1 MAAML
6 AIVIAL
12 AMLQGAAPA
21 QAQTATVLVKNT
33 GQMDDGADISLA
45 SSFPKQAQAFRTGSN
60 SEGYNLTSI
69 AIRFDTISDTSTAKS
84 ELTATLNEV
93 SSGNPGSA
101 LCTLVTPDLT
111 STAANTFA
119 APSDGTCPVLQPS
132 TSYYVVLDRT
142 AHSEG
147 TIVLQLTTSDNEDD
161 GGADGWTIDN
171 TTKEYSSSW
180 STTSNSRALMIEVKG
195 SAAVPDP
202 TLLVKN
208 TDQATYSPLDVTLRA
223 QGFTTGTAPGGY
235 NLTSI
240 GVLFDQIGDVSEA
253 PNVITATINEVNG
266 TGPGTVFCTLGHPSA
281 YVADSVNTYDASS
294 CSTLSRNTPYFVVL
308 NRTDMTA
315 GGTISIRRTASFNE
329 DGTPATGWSIAD
341 RRQYLP
347 LNGSWTTAAEAH
359 LIEIRGAAVPDPP
372 KRVTGF
378 DLHSSNSD
386 PRGMWGNE
394 DTFWVANDG
403 SGAADKLYAYNRSDG
418 SRDTTNDFENLNGA
432 GNNEPEGICSDGTTM
447 FVADSGDD
455 KLYAYKM
462 SDTTADST
470 KDITLDSDNGEPRG
484 MWCDETTV
492 YVANDGATTANKVF
506 AYTIS
511 SGAHDSSKDF
521 EELYLSTNTA
531 AQNAETPRGIWSNGA
546 TMFVADDDDDNVFAY
561 KHSDESQDSGKNLAL
576 ISDNDNPRGMW
587 FDGRILWVVDGTDDT
602 IYPYDLPA
610 GQPDNAPADGDPR
623 IGSAFTKD
631 VFTAT
636 VSPVT
641 VLGVDNVTG
650 YAVSGVLTAGATGS
664 ISESEFTVDGV
675 TYTVRAVL
683 DSNYLLNFG
692 SLYLELDREL
702 PRGFTI
708 TADGV
713 SYSSGDATDM
723 GVGTAHSYLWS
734 ASLSWTA
741 TDSIPVVLSVETP
754 KDGVEVSADVSGITD
769 STDGVAS
776 ASYQYQWIRVDGTD
790 ETDIGAVGAT
800 YTPTADDVDK
810 HLKVR
815 VVFDDDAGNE
825 EYPLTSPRFGPVVE
839 GVPPTLLGAAA
850 TAATT
855 INVTFSEPLD
865 PNSVPAAS
873 AFVVQVGGT
882 AGPVDSAEFHPD
894 SEDAIRL
901 TVSTPLLSRDTITL
915 SYAKPDGNPLQ
926 DPNRN
931 EVESFTGQPVVNLI
945 RETFVSNLGQ
955 TTSLATG
962 NLATDDFAQR
972 FDTGSTASFDFTEVE
987 VLFDTAPSSSATVTA
1002 VIADGLNLSNNIVAT
1017 LTNPLEW
1024 SANARFGIPSGTTL
1038 SKDTTYY
1045 LIIEGTDGIL
1055 KTTTSNAEDSG
1066 AAANWTIGNA
1076 ASVRTDETQ
1085 TGLGGTWANSPTSSS
1100 LQMAVRGKHHGRPGT
1115 PELAVTAKDQTLI
1128 LEVTVP
1134 DHGSSNLTGIEYSYK
1149 VTAGGA
1155 YTSWAPVTETVTN
1168 SGGTF
1173 EIGGLDNG
1181 TEYTAQ
1187 VQTVNDIGTSDPSNE
1202 EKATPD
1208 APPAITSVAITSDPG
1223 MDKTYAI
1230 DDDIV
1235 VTFTFDKNIEFS
1247 GMGAVPNIYL
1257 YLGTEEEEPDC
1268 AIGTAPTMTMACT
1281 HTVGVGDEDTDGI
1294 RVGPAIEQGQQR
1306 VVGPLDQYADL
1317 THSGLAEDSDHLVDG
1332 VRPELTKAEASADKT
1347 KITLTFS
1354 EAIGSVDRTKI
1365 TIDSGGT
1372 TLTTTAD
1379 SITGSEVEITLTT
1392 ALTAMDTDVTVALAA
1407 DAVTDAVG
1415 NGIAAVPATSLTTAT
1430 ATVTISGKPR
1440 VTETLTVAVTDISD
1454 PEGVTNIDL
1463 QYQWTRDDGTDVTDI
1478 SGASSATYTLTDADA
1493 EHKINV
1499 NVTFEDDEGNPE
1511 GPFTATATEAVVPT
1525 EVLVR
1530 NIGQSPE
1537 SAGEDFDNLSPTK
1550 IAQAFTTGANSDGYA
1565 LTSIGVHFHTIAN
1578 TNTAASRI
1586 TATLNEDSSG
1596 LPGAA
1601 LCTLTDPPS
1610 FSASG
1615 LHAFTAPATDRCT
1628 VLEANTIYWV
1638 ALVNDASHQTRLT
1651 VTTSSSEDSGGLG
1664 DWLIADS
1671 HHQFTGSNQWVN
1683 YLDAILIEFR
1693 GENAVPNATA
1703 TGVPTISGTPHE
1715 GSTLTAGTSG
1725 IADGNGLGTLKYQ
1738 WVRVTGTVQ
1747 TDIDGATA
1755 STYTLTADDLDK
1767 TIIVKVSFI
1776 DQDGHPEGP
1785 LSSAATA
1792 AVIAPN
1798 LLVKNTL
1805 AGVNTIPTQASDPR
1819 IGQAFTTGSSL
1830 AGYQLASVGFRL
1842 HAIDDPASAG
1852 TDLEVTLNE
1861 VASSG
1866 EPGAALCTLEDPGTF
1881 VANSINR
1888 FSAPSGDDCP
1898 KLSRNTTYF
1907 AVLHRVAF
1915 TGSNAITIGVATNSA
1930 QDDGSAANWSIAD
1943 TGYSGT
1949 GTTWTASILNYRIE
1963 VTGEEGIEVE
1973 VPQGWS
1979 LTPTGFVGGQK
1990 FRLLFVTAAN
2000 YSPAETDIEK
2010 YNDYVQDQA
2019 SFSDA
2024 PADIRAYHSHF
2035 RVLGSTADVD
2045 ARDNTRTN
2053 PNDYA
2058 SVPIYWMGGDKV
2070 ADNYNDFYD
2079 GSWDSETWTAS
2090 NGVSSSNAR
2099 NFWTGSNNDG
2109 TESFTDGVSNA
2120 LGAISVRRGTLNGSG
2135 DPLTYFTSP
2144 QGTTYGYYALSNIF
2158 VVPNAEAT
2166 GQPAVTGTPRVNE
2179 TLTADTSGITDPE
2192 GTSNAVFT
2200 YQWVRVDGSEA
2211 DIPNATGSTYRPK
2224 DEDADKKLKVRV
2236 SFTDNQGFEEGP
2248 LVSEPTALIAGRD
2261 VLVRN
2266 TSRTSNSSQGL
2277 TNNRQLR
2284 AQAFT
2289 TGAAEEGYNLDAI
2302 GFLFNNIASTT
2313 TAGDH
2318 LTATLNAE
2326 TSGDPGNVLCTLTDP
2341 TSFTSAGLH
2350 SFTAP
2355 TSGTKCPT
2363 LTANMTYFAVI
2374 NRVMVTSDAITL
2386 QITNSSGEDPGS
2398 VAGFSVGN
2406 DRHHSQ
2412 TGSSWSDVS
2421 GQSYQ
2426 IEVKGAAATEPI
2438 VSDHTTW
2445 VDNRQGNADTDYE
2458 NLGSYSI
2465 AQGFRTGDT
2474 AGIFNVNEIHID
2486 FDSGQTEYQKITL
2499 LITESTTPDAEVN
2512 TGRPSGFRKG
2522 GSFYSQEVDSDGT
2535 VTFPRHSGY
2544 KWLEAN
2550 TNYFLIIS
2558 STSDDPNAAP
2568 TLRMTEHEGQDSS
2581 DGWSIDD
2588 QSYSKATAGGAR
2600 WTRQDHQVRFRIS
2613 GEYHQGLSLYL
2624 EPSKYE
2630 SCPNKPCVVAV
2641 LETDENMGMEGRRF
2655 PGSLDS
2661 TTTTWISTQ
2670 ENIEFKAAL
2679 WPIPT
2684 AGQWVE
2690 FDYNT
2695 SGWTATAGE
2704 DFINTQ
2710 GTVLFSP
2717 GDKLN
2722 TIKVELIDDSIEDS
2736 GEQLRMRIGV
2746 YLTTTSDAGRTYQPG
2761 DFKVRTG
2768 GGYPFPE
2775 VTKYSAFGTI
2785 LNSEEETETRWLKVS
2800 GATITEGEETA
2811 AQFTVSLTGTLTAPV
2826 WFNYATVD
2834 GSAVAGTHYTAT
2846 SGETHIPHGATSVTV
2861 SVPILDFDDD
2871 VYTGNHQFTLQL
2883 SNITVAAVG
2892 TDSATATIRDDEPQP
2907 LTASFTNLPEGN
2919 HGESAFKFDISFNQ
2933 DVATQRLVMQEDAM
2947 TVTNGEVTGAQ
2958 RVDGDKSI
2966 WLITVEP
2973 VDGRD
2978 VTVEL
2983 PVTTDCSATGAVCT
2997 GGDSPQ
3003 PLSNSVTHTFPGTQL
3018 NAEFEGFDHH
3028 HDGSTPMQFRVAF
3041 SEEVDTTAAE
3051 IKDHA
3056 LTVTGATLNT
3066 VVQKDEGSTRRWN
3079 VTVTPAGTGPFD
3091 VVLASA
3097 TDCALDG
3104 HICTADGE
3112 LLARGDWKR
3121 SSGPPVIS
3129 VADAAVTEGD
3139 EAQLTFAVTL
3149 DRNWSG
3155 PIPTVSYATS
3165 DGTAS
3170 ARSDYTAGSGSLTL
3184 RWTQTGS
3191 LIRPWTLAGAITVP
3205 VTNDTVVEETETLTL
3220 TLSSPVWATLG
3231 DSTATG
3237 AIEDD
3242 DTAPEPVEPKADDSA
3257 PTGLPTITG
3266 TPEADSALTADT
3278 SAIDDANG
3286 LTGVSYSY
3294 QWIMTTGGADADIDG
3309 ATARAYT
3316 PRTAHVGRTL
3326 KVRVS
3331 FTDDD
3336 DYEHTLTSEPTTPI
3350 TKPEDTTVWSADML
3364 VVEYTDVSIG
3374 AASADLFSNIGGTG
3388 NLQIKSLWSHVPD
3401 KDLRLAFTDT
3411 FDDAEDHTLI
3421 VGDLTLEFPAGSSGE
3436 QSFKWTNVE
3445 LGWED
3450 GQTIAVSIVPAT
3462 PAEPVA
3468 NTAATGQ
3475 PTISGT
3481 PRVGQSLTAGTADIG
3496 DADGLDRVSYN
3507 YQWLAGDANIRHAT
3521 ARTHTPGVNDVG
3533 KTIRVKVSF
3542 TDDRGNAETLTSI
3555 ATAAVLATVPT
3566 APQGLTVT
3574 TGDQV
3579 QELDASW
3586 QAPSSNG
3593 GSAVT
3598 GYRVQWK
3605 EAADSWD
3612 TAADVS
3618 QATVTTTTHTIT
3630 GLTGGVEYAVR
3641 VMATNDEGD
3650 GPASTAARGTPAAEN
3665 NAPTGLPTIS
3675 GTPQVG
3681 ETLTA
3686 STSNIDDEDGLE
3698 DVAYRYQWVQNDGTD
3713 AADIAGE
3720 TSSTYTLVDADEGQT
3735 IRVKVSFTDDADN
3748 DESLTSAATVAVL
3761 ARPNRAA
3768 AGLPTIGGTPQV
3780 DETLTADTSAISDE
3794 DGLTN
3799 VSWSYQWS
3807 AGGSDIDGATGS
3819 TYTLTAS
3826 ELGQTI
3832 QVQATFTDDAD
3843 NEETLTSQA
3852 TVAVAAASNREATGQ
3867 PAIGGTPQVGETLTA
3882 DTSGITDADG
3892 LTNVSYAYQWLAS
3905 GTDID
3910 GATGSSYVLTSSEQG
3925 QTIQVRVTF
3934 TDDTDNDESLTSAA
3948 TETVLARPNR
3958 AAAGLPTISGTPQVD
3973 ETLTADTSAISDED
3987 GLTNVSWSY
3996 QWTAGGTDIEG
4007 AASSTYTLVF
4017 ADQGKTIKVKVSF
4030 TDDRGSNESLAS
4042 VATVAVAA
4050 APNREA
4056 TGAPSIGGTPQVDQT
4071 LTADTP
4077 PIADEDGLTN
4087 ATFEYQWTAGGS
4099 DIGGA
4104 TGSTYTLTASEQGKT
4119 IQVQVTF
4126 TDDRGNAESLTSAA
4140 TDPVAAKPTPLTV
4153 QLKVAAPATH
4163 DGSSEFTF
4171 EIEFSE
4177 EFGLSYATLKN
4188 HAFNVTGGSVER
4200 AQRTDKPSNIPWR
4213 ITVKPQGGGD
4223 VTVELPATTDCG
4235 ATGAICTQDGRKLS
4249 NSLSFTVSGPG
4260 G

>member
-1 MAAML
+1 MA
-6 AIVIAL
+6 
-12 AMLQGAAPA
+12 
-21 QAQTATVLVKNT
+21 
-33 GQMDDGADISLA
+33 
-45 SSFPKQAQAFRTGSN
+45 
-60 SEGYNLTSI
+60 
-69 AIRFDTISDTSTAKS
+69 
-84 ELTATLNEV
+84 
-93 SSGNPGSA
+93 
-101 LCTLVTPDLT
+101 
-111 STAANTFA
+111 
-119 APSDGTCPVLQPS
+119 
-132 TSYYVVLDRT
+132 
-142 AHSEG
+142 
-147 TIVLQLTTSDNEDD
+147 
-161 GGADGWTIDN
+161 
-171 TTKEYSSSW
+171 
-180 STTSNSRALMIEVKG
+180 
-195 SAAVPDP
+195 
-202 TLLVKN
+202 
-208 TDQATYSPLDVTLRA
+208 
-223 QGFTTGTAPGGY
+223 
-235 NLTSI
+235 
-240 GVLFDQIGDVSEA
+240 LF
-253 PNVITATINEVNG
+253 
-266 TGPGTVFCTLGHPSA
+266 
-281 YVADSVNTYDASS
+281 
-294 CSTLSRNTPYFVVL
+294 
-308 NRTDMTA
+308 
-315 GGTISIRRTASFNE
+315 
-329 DGTPATGWSIAD
+329 
-341 RRQYLP
+341 
-347 LNGSWTTAAEAH
+347 
-359 LIEIRGAAVPDPP
+359 
-372 KRVTGF
+372 
-378 DLHSSNSD
+378 
-386 PRGMWGNE
+386 
-394 DTFWVANDG
+394 
-403 SGAADKLYAYNRSDG
+403 
-418 SRDTTNDFENLNGA
+418 
-432 GNNEPEGICSDGTTM
+432 
-447 FVADSGDD
+447 
-455 KLYAYKM
+455 
-462 SDTTADST
+462 
-470 KDITLDSDNGEPRG
+470 
-484 MWCDETTV
+484 
-492 YVANDGATTANKVF
+492 
-506 AYTIS
+506 
-511 SGAHDSSKDF
+511 
-521 EELYLSTNTA
+521 
-531 AQNAETPRGIWSNGA
+531 
-546 TMFVADDDDDNVFAY
+546 
-561 KHSDESQDSGKNLAL
+561 
-576 ISDNDNPRGMW
+576 
-587 FDGRILWVVDGTDDT
+587 
-602 IYPYDLPA
+602 
-610 GQPDNAPADGDPR
+610 
-623 IGSAFTKD
+623 
-631 VFTAT
+631 
-636 VSPVT
+636 
-641 VLGVDNVTG
+641 
-650 YAVSGVLTAGATGS
+650 
-664 ISESEFTVDGV
+664 
-675 TYTVRAVL
+675 
-683 DSNYLLNFG
+683 
-692 SLYLELDREL
+692 
-702 PRGFTI
+702 
-708 TADGV
+708 
-713 SYSSGDATDM
+713 
-723 GVGTAHSYLWS
+723 
-734 ASLSWTA
+734 
-741 TDSIPVVLSVETP
+741 
-754 KDGVEVSADVSGITD
+754 
-769 STDGVAS
+769 
-776 ASYQYQWIRVDGTD
+776 
-790 ETDIGAVGAT
+790 
-800 YTPTADDVDK
+800 
-810 HLKVR
+810 
-815 VVFDDDAGNE
+815 
-825 EYPLTSPRFGPVVE
+825 
-839 GVPPTLLGAAA
+839 
-850 TAATT
+850 
-855 INVTFSEPLD
+855 
-865 PNSVPAAS
+865 
-873 AFVVQVGGT
+873 
-882 AGPVDSAEFHPD
+882 
-894 SEDAIRL
+894 
-901 TVSTPLLSRDTITL
+901 
-915 SYAKPDGNPLQ
+915 
-926 DPNRN
+926 
-931 EVESFTGQPVVNLI
+931 
-945 RETFVSNLGQ
+945 
-955 TTSLATG
+955 
-962 NLATDDFAQR
+962 
-972 FDTGSTASFDFTEVE
+972 
-987 VLFDTAPSSSATVTA
+987 
-1002 VIADGLNLSNNIVAT
+1002 
-1017 LTNPLEW
+1017 
-1024 SANARFGIPSGTTL
+1024 
-1038 SKDTTYY
+1038 
-1045 LIIEGTDGIL
+1045 
-1055 KTTTSNAEDSG
+1055 
-1066 AAANWTIGNA
+1066 
-1076 ASVRTDETQ
+1076 
-1085 TGLGGTWANSPTSSS
+1085 
-1100 LQMAVRGKHHGRPGT
+1100 
-1115 PELAVTAKDQTLI
+1115 
-1128 LEVTVP
+1128 
-1134 DHGSSNLTGIEYSYK
+1134 
-1149 VTAGGA
+1149 
-1155 YTSWAPVTETVTN
+1155 
-1168 SGGTF
+1168 
-1173 EIGGLDNG
+1173 
-1181 TEYTAQ
+1181 
-1187 VQTVNDIGTSDPSNE
+1187 
-1202 EKATPD
+1202 
-1208 APPAITSVAITSDPG
+1208 
-1223 MDKTYAI
+1223 
-1230 DDDIV
+1230 
-1235 VTFTFDKNIEFS
+1235 
-1247 GMGAVPNIYL
+1247 
-1257 YLGTEEEEPDC
+1257 
-1268 AIGTAPTMTMACT
+1268 CT
-1281 HTVGVGDEDTDGI
+1281 HTVGKGDEDTDGI
-1294 RVGPAIEQGQQR
+1294 EVVGPAIEQGQQR
-1306 VVGPLDQYADL
+1306 TVGPLGQYADL

-1586 TATLNEDSSG
+1586 TATLNENSSG

-1638 ALVNDASHQTRLT
+1638 ALVNDAFHQTRLT
-1651 VTTSSSEDSGGLG
+1651 VTTSSNEDSGGVA

-1693 GENAVPNATA
+1693 GENAVPNVSA
-1703 TGVPTISGTPHE
+1703 TGVPTISGTAKE

-1725 IADGNGLGTLKYQ
+1725 IADGNGLGTFKYQ

-1755 STYTLTADDLDK
+1755 STYTPTEEDLDK
-1767 TIIVKVSFI
+1767 TIIVRVSFI

-1785 LSSAATA
+1785 LSSAATG
-1792 AVIAPN
+1792 VVTAPN

-1805 AGVNTIPTQASDPR
+1805 ASDNSIPTAASDPR

-1830 AGYQLASVGFRL
+1830 AGYRLNSLGFRL
-1842 HAIDDPASAG
+1842 HAVADPASAG

-1888 FSAPSGDDCP
+1888 FTAPSGDDCP
-1898 KLSRNTTYF
+1898 ILSRNTTYF

-1915 TGSNAITIGVATNSA
+1915 TGSNAITVGVATGSA

-1943 TGYSGT
+1943 SGYL
-1949 GTTWTASILNYRIE
+1949 GTTTTWSTAIVNYRIE

-2024 PADIRAYHSHF
+2024 PADIRAYHFHF

-2053 PNDYA
+2053 PNDYT

-2090 NGVSSSNAR
+2090 TGASSSNAR

-2109 TESFTDGVSNA
+2109 TESFTAGVSNA

-2135 DPLTYFTSP
+2135 DPLTYLTSP

-2192 GTSNAVFT
+2192 GTSNANFE
-2200 YQWVRVDGSEA
+2200 YQWVRVDDADQEA
-2211 DIPNATGSTYRPK
+2211 EIEGAAGSTYRPT
-2224 DEDADKKLKVRV
+2224 DHDADKRIMVYVWL
-2236 SFTDNQGFEEGP
+2236 TDDQGFEED
-2248 LVSEPTALIAGRD
+2248 LLKSDPTATIVPAD

-2313 TAGDH
+2313 TAGGH

-2341 TSFTSAGLH
+2341 ASFTSSGLH

-2363 LTANMTYFAVI
+2363 LTANTTYFAVI
-2374 NRVMVTSDAITL
+2374 ERVMVTPDAITL

-2558 STSDDPNAAP
+2558 STSDDPDAAP
-2568 TLRMTEHEGQDSS
+2568 TLRMTEYEGQDSS

-2588 QSYSKATAGGAR
+2588 QSYSKAKADGAR

-2655 PGSLDS
+2655 AGSLDS
-2661 TTTTWISTQ
+2661 ATTWISTQ

-2704 DFINTQ
+2704 DFHNTQ

-2717 GDKLN
+2717 GDKLK

-2958 RVDGDKSI
+2958 RVDGAKSL
-2966 WLITVEP
+2966 WRITVEP

-3028 HDGSTPMQFRVAF
+3028 HDGSTPMQFRVVF
-3041 SEEVDTTAAE
+3041 SEEVETTAAE

-3056 LTVTGATLNT
+3056 LTVTGATINT

-3097 TDCALDG
+3097 TDCAQDG
-3104 HICTADGE
+3104 HICTPGGE

-3139 EAQLTFAVTL
+3139 GAQLAFAVTL

-3155 PIPTVSYATS
+3155 PAPTVSYATS

-3170 ARSDYTAGSGSLTL
+3170 AGSDYTAGSGSLTL
-3184 RWTQTGS
+3184 RWTHTGS

-3205 VTNDTVVEETETLTL
+3205 VTDDTVVEETETLTL

-3231 DSTATG
+3231 DAVATG
-3237 AIEDD
+3237 TIEDD

-3266 TPEADSALTADT
+3266 TPQADSALTADT

-3316 PRTAHVGRTL
+3316 PRSAHVGKTF

-3336 DYEHTLTSEPTTPI
+3336 DYQHTLTSEPTTPI
-3350 TKPEDTTVWSADML
+3350 TKGGRHHRVVRRHAGRRIHRRLHRRRQRRPVLQHRRHREPPDQIPL
-3364 VVEYTDVSIG
+3364 VTRTRQRPSPGVHRHLRRRRGPPAHRRRPHPGVSSRQLRR
-3374 AASADLFSNIGGTG
+3374 AE
-3388 NLQIKSLWSHVPD
+3388 LQVDRRRTRLGRRPD
-3401 KDLRLAFTDT
+3401 HCCQHRP
-3411 FDDAEDHTLI
+3411 DDAGRARGQHGRNGPAHHKRHPPGGPEPHRRHRRHRRRRRPGQGFLQLPVARRRRQHPARHGPDPHARGQRRGQDHQGEGLLHRRPGQRRVADQHRHSSSAGNGAHSPPGPDRDDRGAKSRNWTRP
-3421 VGDLTLEFPAGSSGE
+3421 GRRHHPTAAPPSPDTGSSGRRP
-3436 QSFKWTNVE
+3436 
-3445 LGWED
+3445 
-3450 GQTIAVSIVPAT
+3450 QTA
-3462 PAEPVA
+3462 
-3468 NTAATGQ
+3468 
-3475 PTISGT
+3475 GT
-3481 PRVGQSLTAGTADIG
+3481 PRQMFPRPQS
-3496 DADGLDRVSYN
+3496 
-3507 YQWLAGDANIRHAT
+3507 
-3521 ARTHTPGVNDVG
+3521 PG
-3533 KTIRVKVSF
+3533 
-3542 TDDRGNAETLTSI
+3542 
-3555 ATAAVLATVPT
+3555 P
-3566 APQGLTVT
+3566 
-3574 TGDQV
+3574 
-3579 QELDASW
+3579 
-3586 QAPSSNG
+3586 
-3593 GSAVT
+3593 
-3598 GYRVQWK
+3598 
-3605 EAADSWD
+3605 
-3612 TAADVS
+3612 
-3618 QATVTTTTHTIT
+3618 
-3630 GLTGGVEYAVR
+3630 
-3641 VMATNDEGD
+3641 
-3650 GPASTAARGTPAAEN
+3650 
-3665 NAPTGLPTIS
+3665 
-3675 GTPQVG
+3675 
-3681 ETLTA
+3681 
-3686 STSNIDDEDGLE
+3686 
-3698 DVAYRYQWVQNDGTD
+3698 
-3713 AADIAGE
+3713 
-3720 TSSTYTLVDADEGQT
+3720 
-3735 IRVKVSFTDDADN
+3735 
-3748 DESLTSAATVAVL
+3748 
-3761 ARPNRAA
+3761 
-3768 AGLPTIGGTPQV
+3768 
-3780 DETLTADTSAISDE
+3780 
-3794 DGLTN
+3794 
-3799 VSWSYQWS
+3799 
-3807 AGGSDIDGATGS
+3807 
-3819 TYTLTAS
+3819 
-3826 ELGQTI
+3826 
-3832 QVQATFTDDAD
+3832 
-3843 NEETLTSQA
+3843 
-3852 TVAVAAASNREATGQ
+3852 
-3867 PAIGGTPQVGETLTA
+3867 
-3882 DTSGITDADG
+3882 
-3892 LTNVSYAYQWLAS
+3892 
-3905 GTDID
+3905 
-3910 GATGSSYVLTSSEQG
+3910 
-3925 QTIQVRVTF
+3925 
-3934 TDDTDNDESLTSAA
+3934 
-3948 TETVLARPNR
+3948 
-3958 AAAGLPTISGTPQVD
+3958 
-3973 ETLTADTSAISDED
+3973 
-3987 GLTNVSWSY
+3987 
-3996 QWTAGGTDIEG
+3996 
-4007 AASSTYTLVF
+4007 
-4017 ADQGKTIKVKVSF
+4017 
-4030 TDDRGSNESLAS
+4030 
-4042 VATVAVAA
+4042 
-4050 APNREA
+4050 
-4056 TGAPSIGGTPQVDQT
+4056 
-4071 LTADTP
+4071 
-4077 PIADEDGLTN
+4077 
-4087 ATFEYQWTAGGS
+4087 
-4099 DIGGA
+4099 
-4104 TGSTYTLTASEQGKT
+4104 
-4119 IQVQVTF
+4119 
-4126 TDDRGNAESLTSAA
+4126 
-4140 TDPVAAKPTPLTV
+4140 PTPS
-4153 QLKVAAPATH
+4153 P
-4163 DGSSEFTF
+4163 D
-4171 EIEFSE
+4171 
-4177 EFGLSYATLKN
+4177 
-4188 HAFNVTGGSVER
+4188 
-4200 AQRTDKPSNIPWR
+4200 
-4213 ITVKPQGGGD
+4213 
-4223 VTVELPATTDCG
+4223 
-4235 ATGAICTQDGRKLS
+4235 
-4249 NSLSFTVSGPG
+4249 
-4260 G
+4260 

>member
-1 MAAML
+1 MNTGTPASTPGPRRNALRTGPHGPRGRGHAKLVSNGLLAATGLVGNRPAVWLAMAAML

-21 QAQTATVLVKNT
+21 QAQTATV
-33 GQMDDGADISLA
+33 
-45 SSFPKQAQAFRTGSN
+45 
-60 SEGYNLTSI
+60 
-69 AIRFDTISDTSTAKS
+69 
-84 ELTATLNEV
+84 
-93 SSGNPGSA
+93 
-101 LCTLVTPDLT
+101 
-111 STAANTFA
+111 
-119 APSDGTCPVLQPS
+119 
-132 TSYYVVLDRT
+132 
-142 AHSEG
+142 
-147 TIVLQLTTSDNEDD
+147 
-161 GGADGWTIDN
+161 
-171 TTKEYSSSW
+171 
-180 STTSNSRALMIEVKG
+180 
-195 SAAVPDP
+195 
-202 TLLVKN
+202 LVKN

-281 YVADSVNTYDASS
+281 YAADSVNTYDASS

-315 GGTISIRRTASFNE
+315 GGTISIRRTSSFNE
-329 DGTPATGWSIAD
+329 DGTPATGWSIED
-341 RRQYLP
+341 SRQYLP

-531 AQNAETPRGIWSNGA
+531 AQNAETPHGIWSNGT
-546 TMFVADDDDDNVFAY
+546 TMFVVDGGDDKVFAY

-602 IYPYDLPA
+602 IYPYDLPD
-610 GQPDNAPADGDPR
+610 GQPDNTPAVGGPAVR
-623 IGSAFTKD
+623 STLTRD
-631 VFTAT
+631 VYTAT
-636 VSPVT
+636 VTAAVSPPPPP
-641 VLGVDNVTG
+641 GQSG
-650 YAVSGVLTAGATGS
+650 YAVAGIFPISFGGISKTG
-664 ISESEFTVDGV
+664 FADVDGV
-675 TYTVRAVL
+675 EYTVRAVL
-683 DSNYLLNFG
+683 DGNDTANTGDLI
-692 SLYLELDREL
+692 LELDKAL
-702 PRGFTI
+702 PRGFTF

-713 SYSSGDATDM
+713 TYASDDAT
-723 GVGTAHSYLWS
+723 GSVPGTGRYRYQWS
-734 ASLSWTA
+734 ANLSWTLG
-741 TDSIPVVLSVETP
+741 TVIRVVLSVETP
-754 KDGVEVSADVSGITD
+754 KDGVEVSTDVSGITD

-776 ASYQYQWIRVDGTD
+776 ANFQYQWIRVDAAE
-790 ETDIGAVGAT
+790 ETDIDGETDAT

-815 VVFDDDAGNE
+815 VVFYDDAGYL
-825 EYPLTSPRFGPVVE
+825 EYPRTSPQFGPVVDA
-839 GVPPTLLGAAA
+839 VPPILSTANA
-850 TAATT
+850 TVATT
-855 INVTFSEPLD
+855 IYIIFSEPLD
-865 PNSVPAAS
+865 PASIPAAS
-873 AFVVQVGGT
+873 AFTVQVGGT
-882 AGPVDSAEFHPD
+882 AGPVDSAEIGEVIHGF
-894 SEDAIRL
+894 DAFQGVLIL
-901 TVSTPLLSRDTITL
+901 TVSTPLLSLDTITV
-915 SYAKPDGNPLQ
+915 SYTRPDGNPLQ
-926 DPNRN
+926 DLDRN
-931 EVESFTGQPVVNLI
+931 EVESFSDQRVINTI
-945 RETFVSNLGQ
+945 RETFVSNLNQ
-955 TTSLATG
+955 TTGSATGDLATS
-962 NLATDDFAQR
+962 DFAQR

-987 VLFDTAPSSSATVTA
+987 VLFDTAPGSSATVTA
-1002 VIADGLNLSNNIVAT
+1002 IIADGLTSSDNIVAT
-1017 LTNPLEW
+1017 LTNPFSW
-1024 SANARFGIPSGTTL
+1024 STNPRFGIPSGTTL
-1038 SKDTTYY
+1038 SHNTTYY
-1045 LIIEGTDGIL
+1045 LIIEGTGGTL
-1055 KTTTSNAEDSG
+1055 SSTTSDAEDSG
-1066 AAANWTIGNA
+1066 AAANWTIGNV
-1076 ASVRTDETQ
+1076 ASGRATQTD
-1085 TGLGGTWANSPTSSS
+1085 TGLGGTWTLVGGGIS

-1128 LEVTVP
+1128 LEVTIP

-1268 AIGTAPTMTMACT
+1268 AIGTAPTMALFCT
-1281 HTVGVGDEDTDGI
+1281 HTVKKGDEDTDGI

-1537 SAGEDFDNLSPTK
+1537 SAGEDFDNISPTK
-1550 IAQAFTTGANSDGYA
+1550 IAQGFTTGANSDGYA

-1638 ALVNDASHQTRLT
+1638 ALVNDAFHQTRLT
-1651 VTTSSSEDSGGLG
+1651 VTTSSNEDSGGLG
-1664 DWLIADS
+1664 DWLIADN
-1671 HHQFTGSNQWVN
+1671 HHQFTGSNQWIN

-1693 GENAVPNATA
+1693 GENAVPNVTA
-1703 TGVPTISGTPHE
+1703 TGVPTISGTAKE

-1725 IADGNGLGTLKYQ
+1725 IADGNGLGTFKYQ

-1755 STYTLTADDLDK
+1755 STYTPTEEDLDQ
-1767 TIIVKVSFI
+1767 TIIVRVSFI

-1785 LSSAATA
+1785 LSSAATG
-1792 AVIAPN
+1792 VVTAPD

-1805 AGVNTIPTQASDPR
+1805 AGVNAIATQASDPR

-1830 AGYQLASVGFRL
+1830 AGYRLNSLGFRL
-1842 HAIDDPASAG
+1842 HAVADPASAG
-1852 TDLEVTLNE
+1852 NDLEVTLNE
-1861 VASSG
+1861 AASSG
-1866 EPGAALCTLEDPGTF
+1866 EPGAALCTLDDPATF
-1881 VANSINR
+1881 RANSINR
-1888 FSAPSGDDCP
+1888 FTAPSGDDCP

-1915 TGSNAITIGVATNSA
+1915 TGSNAITVGVATGSA

-1943 TGYSGT
+1943 SGYL
-1949 GTTWTASILNYRIE
+1949 GTTTTWSTAIVNYRIE

-1979 LTPTGFVGGQK
+1979 LTPTGLVGGQK
-1990 FRLLFVTAAN
+1990 FRLLFITLTGYSSAN
-2000 YSPAETDIEK
+2000 TDIEG
-2010 YNDYVQDQA
+2010 YNTYVQSQA
-2019 SFSDA
+2019 NA
-2024 PADIRAYHSHF
+2024 ANAHTDIKAYNSHF

-2058 SVPIYWMGGDKV
+2058 SVPIYWMGGAKV
-2070 ADNYNDFYD
+2070 ADNYGDFYD
-2079 GSWDSETWTAS
+2079 GSWDSEEWTGPTGTSPSSTQVLMGTGSENNGTEAVQQ
-2090 NGVSSSNAR
+2090 GVSRAM
-2099 NFWTGSNNDG
+2099 GSTTAVRIG
-2109 TESFTDGVSNA
+2109 TVN
-2120 LGAISVRRGTLNGSG
+2120 GTG
-2135 DPLTYFTSP
+2135 DPLSAISQTA
-2144 QGTTYGYYALSNIF
+2144 GTNHRYYALSNIF
-2158 VVPNAEAT
+2158 VVPNTEAT
-2166 GQPAVTGTPRVNE
+2166 GQPAITGTPRVNE

-2341 TSFTSAGLH
+2341 ASFTSAGLH

-2558 STSDDPNAAP
+2558 STSNDPNAAP

-2661 TTTTWISTQ
+2661 ATTWISTQ
-2670 ENIEFKAAL
+2670 ENMEFKAAL

-2684 AGQWVE
+2684 SGQWVE

-3028 HDGSTPMQFRVAF
+3028 HDGSTPMQFRVVF
-3041 SEEVDTTAAE
+3041 SEEVETTAAE

-3056 LTVTGATLNT
+3056 LTVTGATINT

-3097 TDCALDG
+3097 TDCAQDG
-3104 HICTADGE
+3104 HICTPGGE

-3139 EAQLTFAVTL
+3139 GAQLAFNVTL

-3155 PIPTVSYATS
+3155 PAPTVSYATS

-3170 ARSDYTAGSGSLTL
+3170 AGSDYTAGSGSLTL

-3191 LIRPWTLAGAITVP
+3191 LIRPWALAGAITVP
-3205 VTNDTVVEETETLTL
+3205 VTNDAAVEGTETLTL

-3231 DSTATG
+3231 DAIATG
-3237 AIEDD
+3237 TIEDD

-3266 TPEADSALTADT
+3266 TPEADSALTVDT

-3316 PRTAHVGRTL
+3316 PRSAHVGRTL

-3336 DYEHTLTSEPTTPI
+3336 DYQHTLTSEPTTPI

-3436 QSFKWTNVE
+3436 QSFKWTGVDLN
-3445 LGWED
+3445 WED

-3462 PAEPVA
+3462 PAEPVV
-3468 NTAATGQ
+3468 NTAATGE

-3481 PRVGQSLTAGTADIG
+3481 PQVGQSLTAGTADIG
-3496 DADGLDRVSYN
+3496 DADGLDNVSYN
-3507 YQWLAGDANIRHAT
+3507 YQWMADDANIQHAT
-3521 ARTHTPGVNDVG
+3521 ARTYTPGVIDVG
-3533 KTIRVKVSF
+3533 KTIRVKISF

-3566 APQGLTVT
+3566 APQGLTVEA
-3574 TGDQV
+3574 GDQL

-3586 QAPSSNG
+3586 QDPSSNG

-3612 TAADVS
+3612 TEADVS
-3618 QATVTTTTHTIT
+3618 EATVTGTTHTIT

-3641 VMATNDEGD
+3641 VVATNDVGD
-3650 GPASTAARGTPAAEN
+3650 GPASTEARGTPAAEN

-3686 STSNIDDEDGLE
+3686 STSNIDDEDGL
-3698 DVAYRYQWVQNDGTD
+3698 DNVSYSYQWARNDGTD
-3713 AADIAGE
+3713 DTDIAGE
-3720 TSSTYTLVDADEGQT
+3720 TGSTYALVDADQGQT
-3735 IRVKVSFTDDADN
+3735 IKVRVTFTDDADN

-3768 AGLPTIGGTPQV
+3768 AGLPTISGTPQV
-3780 DETLTADTSAISDE
+3780 EQTLTADTSSITDE

-3799 VSWSYQWS
+3799 VSYAHQWS

-3826 ELGQTI
+3826 EQGQTI
-3832 QVQATFTDDAD
+3832 QVQATFTDDADNDESLTSAATVAVLARPNRAAAGLPTISGTPQVEQTLTADTSSITDEDGLTNVSYAHQWSAGGSDIDGATGSTYTLTASEQGQTIQVQVTFTDDAD

-3867 PAIGGTPQVGETLTA
+3867 PAIGGTPQVGKTLTA
-3882 DTSGITDADG
+3882 DTAGITDADG
-3892 LTNVSYAYQWLAS
+3892 LTNASYEYQWLAS

-3910 GATGSSYVLTSSEQG
+3910 GATGPSYVLTSSEQG

-3934 TDDTDNDESLTSAA
+3934 TDDADNDESLTSTA
-3948 TETVLARPNR
+3948 TETVLARPNTS
-3958 AAAGLPTISGTPQVD
+3958 AAGAPTISGTPQVD

-3987 GLTNVSWSY
+3987 GLTKVSWSY

-4030 TDDRGSNESLAS
+4030 TDDADNAETLTS
-4042 VATVAVAA
+4042 VATLAVAS
-4050 APNREA
+4050 APNHEA
-4056 TGAPSIGGTPQVDQT
+4056 TGQPTISGTPQVAQT
-4071 LTADTP
+4071 LTADTS
-4077 PIADEDGLTN
+4077 PIADEDGLEN
-4087 ATFEYQWTAGGS
+4087 VSYSYQWTAGGS
-4099 DIGGA
+4099 DIDGA
-4104 TGSTYTLTASEQGKT
+4104 TGASYTLTATEQGQT
-4119 IQVQVTF
+4119 IQVRVTF
-4126 TDDRGNAESLTSAA
+4126 TDDRGNSESLTSAA

-4153 QLKVAAPATH
+4153 RLKAAAPASH

-4177 EFGLSYATLKN
+4177 EFGISYATLRD
-4188 HAFNVTGGSVER
+4188 HAFNVTGGSVEK

-4213 ITVKPQGGGD
+4213 IEIKPQGNGA
-4223 VTVELPATTDCG
+4223 VTIELPATTDCN
-4235 ATGAICTQDGRKLS
+4235 ADGAICTGDGRKLS
-4249 NSLSFTVSGPG
+4249 NSLSFTVSGLG